1 MNTKK
6 ENRLY
11 ILIREDLSNAQKAVQ
26 AGHAIAQ
33 WMIEHHH
40 KHEWHNGTLIY
51 LTVPDEQVL
60 TEWFEVAQIK
70 QLPCSCFREP
80 DMNDQMTA
88 IAILADEKSKKMFA
102 KLPMM
107 L

>member
-1 MNTKK
+1 MNK
-6 ENRLY
+6 RLY
-11 ILIREDLSNAQKAVQ
+11 ILIRNDLSNAQKAVQ

-33 WMIEHHH
+33 WMIEHHS
-40 KHEWHNGTLIY
+40 KKEWNNNTLIY
-51 LTVPDEQVL
+51 LTIPNEQDL
-60 TEWFEVAQIK
+60 TDWFEIAKMK
-70 QLPCSCFREP
+70 QLQCSCFREP